1 MDTCP
6 CCADTL
12 LRHVD
17 HGSLYWFCRSCWAEM
32 PSVEEYRTRA
42 AIAVPAPVHA
52 LSVAQALPSLAV
64 SNQKRLSAVQYR
76 GVAA

>member
-6 CCADTL
+6 CCGDAL

-32 PSVEEYRTRA
+32 PSVEEYRARM
-42 AIAVPAPVHA
+42 AIALSEPVHL
-52 LSVAQALPSLAV
+52 LSVAQATPSPVV
-64 SNQKRLSAVQYR
+64 SAQTRSSLVQYR

>member
-1 MDTCP
+1 MNTCP
-6 CCADTL
+6 CCSDVL

-32 PSVEEYRTRA
+32 PSVEEYRARV
-42 AIAVPAPVHA
+42 AIAAPEPVRA
-52 LSVAQALPSLAV
+52 LSVAQAPPSLVV
-64 SNQKRLSAVQYR
+64 SPQKRSSLAHYR

>member
-6 CCADTL
+6 CCGDAL

-17 HGSLYWFCRSCWAEM
+17 HGNLYWFCRSCWAEM
-32 PSVEEYRTRA
+32 PSVEEYRARV
-42 AIAVPAPVHA
+42 AIATPEPVRA
-52 LSVAQALPSLAV
+52 LSVALAPPSLVV
-64 SNQKRLSAVQYR
+64 SSQKRSSLVQYR

>member
-32 PSVEEYRTRA
+32 PSVEEYRARV
-42 AIAVPAPVHA
+42 AIAPPEPART
-52 LSVAQALPSLAV
+52 LSIAPASASLAV
-64 SNQKRLSAVQYR
+64 SPQKRSSLVRYR

>member
-12 LRHVD
+12 LRHFD
-17 HGSLYWFCRSCWAEM
+17 HGALYWFCRSCWAEM
-32 PSVEEYRTRA
+32 PSVEEYRART
-42 AIAVPAPVHA
+42 AIAAPEPVRA
-52 LSVAQALPSLAV
+52 LSVALAPPSLV
-64 SNQKRLSAVQYR
+64 SSSQKRSSLVQYR